1 VFFWTHLAED
11 IELKDALKS
20 NQWKDVYWE
29 ESPGES
35 LKELTELK
43 NTKYLVMDYLGFLES
58 ILCHAKIKPESKSR
72 CLTTFLKISRHPD
85 EDVQLLVLTSI
96 GRLIA
101 NEDTRRL
108 VREQI
113 KQVLICLFAALKSKQ
128 LRDEVIPALKEL
140 FKQLTVYFE
149 EIPKLMVMVGS
160 AVSSIN
166 FKFLRFYTKFAFIIN
181 KCMAVMA
188 TIIRSKEG
196 KFTEEEMTVVL
207 GFYIRMSE
215 NGFIKE
221 NRDVLD
227 RIEEVGE
234 SNHRTSS

>member
-1 VFFWTHLAED
+1 
-11 IELKDALKS
+11 
-20 NQWKDVYWE
+20 
-29 ESPGES
+29 
-35 LKELTELK
+35 
-43 NTKYLVMDYLGFLES
+43 
-58 ILCHAKIKPESKSR
+58 
-72 CLTTFLKISRHPD
+72 
-85 EDVQLLVLTSI
+85 
-96 GRLIA
+96 
-101 NEDTRRL
+101 
-108 VREQI
+108 
-113 KQVLICLFAALKSKQ
+113 
-128 LRDEVIPALKEL
+128 
-140 FKQLTVYFE
+140 
-149 EIPKLMVMVGS
+149 
-160 AVSSIN
+160 VSSIN